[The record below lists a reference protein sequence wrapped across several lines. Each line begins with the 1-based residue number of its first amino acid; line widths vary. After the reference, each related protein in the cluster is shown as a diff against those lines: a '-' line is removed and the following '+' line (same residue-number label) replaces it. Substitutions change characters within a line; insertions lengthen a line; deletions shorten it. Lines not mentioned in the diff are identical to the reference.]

1 LKWFI
6 GVDII
11 AAPPIH
17 PTEGLTMLSVIRERA
32 IELLQRLQELGDA
45 L

>member
-1 LKWFI
+1 LKSFI
-6 GVDII
+6 GIDII
-11 AAPPIH
+11 AAHPIR

-32 IELLQRLQELGDA
+32 TELLQRLQELGDA